1 MNSQDIIRRATIGR
15 TTALLGVALLI
26 ALGLAALAIASSTGS
41 LSQKPE
47 TRAEVERALI
57 GTWRLTSFPVTDQNG
72 DVVGGLYGDDPVAKL
87 TYTPQGDVWAFV
99 GSRVRTDP
107 ANPAQQLWYTGTLKV
122 RARAHEVVHQIQ
134 WSSLPQTEGT
144 NLVREY
150 RLRGD
155 RLVLSFPVSDTETAH
170 GRFVRVR

>member
-1 MNSQDIIRRATIGR
+1 MNPRGIIRGATIRR
-15 TTALLGVALLI
+15 TTALLGVALLV
-26 ALGLAALAIASSTGS
+26 ALGLAALALASSTGS
-41 LSQKPE
+41 QSKKPE

-72 DVVGGLYGDDPVAKL
+72 DVVGSLYGDDPVAKV

-99 GSRVRTDP
+99 GSRVRTGATPD
-107 ANPAQQLWYTGTLKV
+107 QQTWYTGKLKV

-134 WSSLPQTEGT
+134 WSSIPQTEGT
-144 NLVREY
+144 NLVRHY
-150 RLRGD
+150 SLRGD
-155 RLVLSFPVSDTETAH
+155 RLVLSFPVSDTTTAH